1 MNVAFIQV
9 LSMFGIAFAISMFV
23 AFIIKFIYKLLTSNR
38 LSRFYDNEEMA
49 KYNRAR
55 RIYKIHNKKINNSM
69 QETEYYKNN
78 ELLNYYYNK
87 NSVLKNA

>member
-1 MNVAFIQV
+1 MSIAFIQV

-23 AFIIKFIYKLLTSNR
+23 AFIIKFVYKLLTSNR
-38 LSRFYDNEEMA
+38 VSRLSDDKEMA
-49 KYNRAR
+49 KYKRAK
-55 RIYKIHNKKINNSM
+55 RIQKIHNKKIFSSM